1 MPICSRIFP
10 LLLCGL
16 LSVYSGLSFGIEN
29 LKKPHQI
36 ISDLRQRMYVI
47 GETTGKLENF
57 SDAEIS
63 AVSEIQDYVAG
74 GDPAMLVEPDST
86 GQTPLMAAA
95 YMGYADVV
103 GELLKSDEVRR
114 TMDDKNPKGLS
125 AWIYA
130 NIAFRQ
136 ALWACNPTVFND
148 VFRFVPLY
156 VTQPYYLESSENPY
170 RKTRRLL
177 EAAGAKA
184 DMAQAKQFWQGN
196 CKQQTAATR
205 KKIQHSRDLLDTVLS
220 EGAEI
225 LKQYSARQ
233 RNKE

>member
-1 MPICSRIFP
+1 MPNCARIFP

-63 AVSEIQDYVAG
+63 AASEIQDYVAG
-74 GDPAMLVEPDST
+74 GDPAMLIEPDDT

-103 GELLKSDEVRR
+103 GELLKSDAVRR

-125 AWIYA
+125 AWIYS

-170 RKTRRLL
+170 KKTRRLL

-184 DMAQAKQFWQGN
+184 DLTQAKQFWQDN
-196 CKQQTAATR
+196 CKQQTASTR
-205 KKIQHSRDLLDTVLS
+205 KKVQQSRDLLDTVLP
-220 EGAEI
+220 EGAKI
-225 LKQYSARQ
+225 LKQFSDRQ